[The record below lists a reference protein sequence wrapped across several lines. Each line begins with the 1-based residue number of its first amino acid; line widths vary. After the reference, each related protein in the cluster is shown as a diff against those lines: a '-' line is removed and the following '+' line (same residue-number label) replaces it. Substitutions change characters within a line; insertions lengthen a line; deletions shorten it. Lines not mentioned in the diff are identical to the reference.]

1 MIKFSATLLATLIA
15 ASVQAATV
23 DLRILETTDLHSNIM
38 DFDYYKDTPTE
49 KFGLVRTASLIDA
62 ARGEVKN
69 SVLVDNGDLIQG
81 SPLGDYM
88 AAKGLKK
95 GEIHP
100 VYKAMNTLDYA
111 VGNLGNHEFNYGLK
125 YLHDALAGAKFP
137 YVNAN
142 IIDVKT
148 QKPLFT
154 PYLIKETE
162 FVDQD
167 GKKQTLKIG
176 YIGFVPPQIMT
187 WDKAN
192 LDGKVTVNDITET
205 ARKYVPEMREKGADL
220 VVVVAHSGLSAD
232 PYQAMAENSVYY
244 LSEVPGVDA
253 ILFGHAH
260 AVFPG
265 KDFAS
270 IKGADIEKG
279 TLNGV
284 PSVMPGMWG
293 DHLGVVDLVL
303 NNDGGSWKVTQSKAE
318 ARPIYDAAA
327 KKSLA
332 AEDKKLVDVLK
343 HDHDATREFVSKPI
357 GQSADNMYSF
367 LALVQDDPTVQVV
380 NMAQK
385 AYAEHFVQGDP
396 DLAKLPVLSAAAP
409 FKVGGRKND
418 PASYVEVEKGQLTF
432 RNAADLYLY
441 PNTLVVVKATGKE
454 VKEWLECSAGQ
465 FNQIDPKSS
474 KPQSLI
480 NWDSFRTY
488 NFDVIDGVNY
498 QIDVTQPAK
507 YDGEC
512 QAINPQ
518 AERIKNLTFNGKAID
533 PNATF
538 LVVTN
543 NYRAY
548 GGKFAG
554 TGDNHIAFA
563 SPAETVLSGGYDG
576 VLLSNGPGDPAEN
589 TDMIR
594 EIKKLYDSGLPLY
607 GICLGHQMLALAT
620 GARTGKMDYG
630 HRGGNHPVRD
640 VERGRVFITSQ
651 NHGYMVLADTVD
663 PVVAQVSHINANDG
677 TCEGLRYR
685 RPNCFSTQFHPEA
698 NPGPRDMEYLFDR
711 FVASMG
717 GKTNE

>member
-1 MIKFSATLLATLIA
+1 MIKFSATLLATLVA

-23 DLRILETTDLHSNIM
+23 DLRILETTDLHSNMM
-38 DFDYYKDTPTE
+38 DFDYYKDTPGE
-49 KFGLVRTASLIDA
+49 KFGLVRTASLIHA

-100 VYKAMNTLDYA
+100 VYKAMNTLDYT
-111 VGNLGNHEFNYGLK
+111 VGNLGNHEFNYGLT

-148 QKPLFT
+148 KKPLFT

-162 FVDQD
+162 VVDQD

-205 ARKYVPEMREKGADL
+205 ARKYVPEMREKGADV

-232 PYQAMAENSVYY
+232 PYQVMAENSVYY

-357 GQSADNMYSF
+357 GKSADNMYSF

-385 AYAEHFVQGDP
+385 AYAEHVVQGDP
-396 DLAKLPVLSAAAP
+396 DLANLPVLSAAAP

-465 FNQIDPKSS
+465 FNQIDPNSS

-480 NWDSFRTY
+480 NWNGFRTY
-488 NFDVIDGVNY
+488 NFDVIDGVEY
-498 QIDVTQPAK
+498 QIDVTQPAR

-512 QAINPQ
+512 QTLNPQ

-554 TGDNHIAFA
+554 TGDSHIAFA
-563 SPAETVLSGGYDG
+563 SPD
-576 VLLSNGPGDPAEN
+576 EN
-589 TDMIR
+589 R
-594 EIKKLYDSGLPLY
+594 S
-607 GICLGHQMLALAT
+607 
-620 GARTGKMDYG
+620 
-630 HRGGNHPVRD
+630 
-640 VERGRVFITSQ
+640 
-651 NHGYMVLADTVD
+651 VLAAWISAESKKAGEIHPAVD
-663 PVVAQVSHINANDG
+663 NNWRLAPIHSETPLDIRFETSPSDKAAAFIKEKAQYPMKQVATDDIGFAIYQVDLS
-677 TCEGLRYR
+677 
-685 RPNCFSTQFHPEA
+685 
-698 NPGPRDMEYLFDR
+698 
-711 FVASMG
+711 
-717 GKTNE
+717 K

>member
-1 MIKFSATLLATLIA
+1 MIKFSATVLATLIA
-15 ASVQAATV
+15 ASVNAATV
-23 DLRILETTDLHSNIM
+23 DLRIMETTDLHSNMM
-38 DFDYYKDTPTE
+38 DFDYYKDTATE
-49 KFGLVRTASLIDA
+49 KFGLVRTASLINA
-62 ARGEVKN
+62 ARSEAKN

-88 AAKGLKK
+88 AVKGLKD
-95 GEIHP
+95 GDIHP
-100 VYKAMNTLDYA
+100 VYKALNTLDYA
-111 VGNLGNHEFNYGLK
+111 VGNLGNHEFNYGLE
-125 YLHDALAGAKFP
+125 YLQKALAGAKFP

-154 PYLIKETE
+154 PYLIKETDV
-162 FVDQD
+162 VDQD
-167 GKKQTLKIG
+167 GRKQKLNIG

-192 LDGKVTVNDITET
+192 LSGKVTVNDITAT
-205 ARKYVPEMREKGADL
+205 ARQYVPEMREKGAD
-220 VVVVAHSGLSAD
+220 VVVVIAHSGLSAD
-232 PYQAMAENSVYY
+232 PYQSMAENSVYY
-244 LSEVPGVDA
+244 LSDVPGVDA
-253 ILFGHAH
+253 IMFGHAH

-270 IKGADIEKG
+270 IKGADIAKG

-284 PSVMPGMWG
+284 PAVMPGMWG

-303 NNDGGSWKVTQSKAE
+303 NNDSGKWQVTQAKAE

-332 AEDKKLVDVLK
+332 GEDSKLVDILK
-343 HDHDATREFVSKPI
+343 ADHDATREFVSKPI
-357 GQSADNMYSF
+357 GKSADNMYSY

-380 NMAQK
+380 NNAQK
-385 AYAEHFVQGDP
+385 AYVEHFIQGDP

-418 PASYVEVEKGQLTF
+418 PASFVEVEKGQLTF

-441 PNTLVVVKATGKE
+441 PNTLVVVKASGKE

-465 FNQIDPKSS
+465 FNQIDSTSS

-480 NWDSFRTY
+480 NWDGFRTY
-488 NFDVIDGVNY
+488 NFDVIDGVEY
-498 QIDVTQPAK
+498 QIDVSQPAR

-512 QAINPQ
+512 QTVNPA
-518 AERIKNLTFNGKAID
+518 AERIKNLTFNGKPID

-538 LVVTN
+538 LVATN

-554 TGDNHIAFA
+554 TGDSHIAFA
-563 SPAETVLSGGYDG
+563 SPD
-576 VLLSNGPGDPAEN
+576 EN
-589 TDMIR
+589 R
-594 EIKKLYDSGLPLY
+594 S
-607 GICLGHQMLALAT
+607 
-620 GARTGKMDYG
+620 
-630 HRGGNHPVRD
+630 
-640 VERGRVFITSQ
+640 
-651 NHGYMVLADTVD
+651 VLAAWIGAESKRAGEIHPAADNNWRLAPIHSETKLD
-663 PVVAQVSHINANDG
+663 IRFETSPSDKAAAFIKEKGQYPMQHVATDDIGFAIYQMDLS
-677 TCEGLRYR
+677 
-685 RPNCFSTQFHPEA
+685 
-698 NPGPRDMEYLFDR
+698 
-711 FVASMG
+711 
-717 GKTNE
+717 K

>member
-23 DLRILETTDLHSNIM
+23 DLRILETTDLHSNMM

-49 KFGLVRTASLIDA
+49 KFGLVRTASLINA

-162 FVDQD
+162 VVDQD

-192 LDGKVTVNDITET
+192 LSGKVTVNDITET

-270 IKGADIEKG
+270 IKGADIDKG

-332 AEDKKLVDVLK
+332 AEDKKLVEVLK

-357 GQSADNMYSF
+357 GKSADNMYSF

-441 PNTLVVVKATGKE
+441 PNTLVVVKATGQE

-465 FNQIDPKSS
+465 FNQIDPHSS

-480 NWDSFRTY
+480 NWDGFRTY

-512 QAINPQ
+512 QAVNPQ

-533 PNATF
+533 PSATF

-554 TGDNHIAFA
+554 TGDSHIAFA
-563 SPAETVLSGGYDG
+563 SPD
-576 VLLSNGPGDPAEN
+576 EN
-589 TDMIR
+589 R
-594 EIKKLYDSGLPLY
+594 S
-607 GICLGHQMLALAT
+607 
-620 GARTGKMDYG
+620 
-630 HRGGNHPVRD
+630 
-640 VERGRVFITSQ
+640 
-651 NHGYMVLADTVD
+651 VLAAWISAESKKAGEIHPAVDNNWRLAPIHSDTPLDIRIETSPSDKAAAFIKDKAQYPMKKVATDDIGFAIYQVD
-663 PVVAQVSHINANDG
+663 LS
-677 TCEGLRYR
+677 
-685 RPNCFSTQFHPEA
+685 
-698 NPGPRDMEYLFDR
+698 
-711 FVASMG
+711 
-717 GKTNE
+717 K

>member
-23 DLRILETTDLHSNIM
+23 DLRILETTDLHGNMM
-38 DFDYYKDTPTE
+38 DFDYYKDTPVE
-49 KFGLVRTASLIDA
+49 KFGLIRTASLINA

-125 YLHDALAGAKFP
+125 YLHDALAGATFP

-148 QKPLFT
+148 EKPLFT
-154 PYLIKETE
+154 PYVIKETE
-162 FVDQD
+162 VVDKD

-176 YIGFVPPQIMT
+176 YTGFVPPQIMT

-205 ARKYVPEMREKGADL
+205 ARKYVPEMRAKGADV

-232 PYQAMAENSVYY
+232 PYRAMAENSVYY
-244 LSEVPGVDA
+244 LSQVPGVDA

-284 PSVMPGMWG
+284 PAVMPGMWG

-303 NNDGGSWKVTQSKAE
+303 NNDSGSWKVTQSKAE
-318 ARPIYDAAA
+318 ARPIYDAVA

-332 AEDKKLVDVLK
+332 GEDKALVDVLK

-357 GQSADNMYSF
+357 GKSADNMYSF

-385 AYAEHFVQGDP
+385 AYVEDYIQGDP
-396 DLAKLPVLSAAAP
+396 DLANLPVLSAAAP

-465 FNQIDPKSS
+465 FNQIDPHSS

-480 NWDSFRTY
+480 NWDGFRTY
-488 NFDVIDGVNY
+488 NFDVIDGVKY

-554 TGDNHIAFA
+554 TGDSHIAFA
-563 SPAETVLSGGYDG
+563 SPD
-576 VLLSNGPGDPAEN
+576 EN
-589 TDMIR
+589 R
-594 EIKKLYDSGLPLY
+594 S
-607 GICLGHQMLALAT
+607 
-620 GARTGKMDYG
+620 
-630 HRGGNHPVRD
+630 
-640 VERGRVFITSQ
+640 
-651 NHGYMVLADTVD
+651 VLAAWISAESKKAGEIHPAVDNNWRLAPIHSDTTLDIRFETSPSDKAAAFIRDNAQYPMKKVATDDIGFAIYQVD
-663 PVVAQVSHINANDG
+663 LS
-677 TCEGLRYR
+677 
-685 RPNCFSTQFHPEA
+685 
-698 NPGPRDMEYLFDR
+698 
-711 FVASMG
+711 
-717 GKTNE
+717 K